1 MISMLYI
8 AWYSKSLLVTQTQY
22 IWEFNIITQMIL
34 QLCKVAT
41 WHIRQHIVC
50 CMHWFWSL
58 KISTQFLSLEYLWY
72 WWVWQVTLVFLTTL
86 LQYNPNCNQVILHK
100 INVLGF
106 SQIQTHNYCETY
118 IHIGGITNFWGMLL
132 VVNELND
139 AVSTEQLIKWCLNQQ
154 RISILSMA
162 YKWQIHRIGWLTCF
176 CCPLY
181 ISL

>member
-41 WHIRQHIVC
+41 WHIRQHTVC

-58 KISTQFLSLEYLWY
+58 KISTQFLSLEYTY
-72 WWVWQVTLVFLTTL
+72 DTDG
-86 LQYNPNCNQVILHK
+86 YDK
-100 INVLGF
+100 YF
-106 SQIQTHNYCETY
+106 SPLSCSIIQTAIKSFCTKLMCWGSHKSRHIIIVYYIY

-162 YKWQIHRIGWLTCF
+162 YKWQIHRIGWLTWF
-176 CCPLY
+176 SCPLY